1 MVLLKAAAA
10 VPAPTIPTA
19 SKNIKYVAA
28 MTFQQFIALSVYLKK
43 FDTIKEVLAT
53 PYFFRLKPATGF
65 DLELVRKWM
74 VNGRNTERILYAN
87 TDIINVQENYFALQW
102 SFPQAY
108 YSAFMLALAFM
119 HGNGQHTEMVPKNRT
134 VNS

>member
-53 PYFFRLKPATGF
+53 PYFLG
-65 DLELVRKWM
+65 
-74 VNGRNTERILYAN
+74 
-87 TDIINVQENYFALQW
+87 
-102 SFPQAY
+102 
-108 YSAFMLALAFM
+108 
-119 HGNGQHTEMVPKNRT
+119 
-134 VNS
+134 